1 MREAEKDFG
10 WQSLSAGHRSLA
22 CGACACPAR
31 QLGCLST
38 HGYSAQLKEN
48 ISPHV
53 ELAMAPHVGFHT
65 DQIKDKSRKDLLYLL
80 EGVSEGARRTDL
92 RKAAAN
98 HDVCRYGGRRIWS
111 LRGVWLAQSAYSSS
125 SRLSRIM
132 ASTKFSSLKTATQ
145 MSVSEMWS
153 SLPEERVQGTPNP

>member
-1 MREAEKDFG
+1 MGVFRSQFQKFLSHWWCSMREAEKDFG
-10 WQSLSAGHRSLA
+10 WQLQSLSAGHRSLA
-22 CGACACPAR
+22 CPVEPAR
-31 QLGCLST
+31 HLGSLST
-38 HGYSAQLKEN
+38 HEHSAQLEEN

-53 ELAMAPHVGFHT
+53 ELTMAPHVGFHT

-92 RKAAAN
+92 NKAAAN
-98 HDVCRYGGRRIWS
+98 HDVCRYGERRIWS

-132 ASTKFSSLKTATQ
+132 ASTKFSF
-145 MSVSEMWS
+145 
-153 SLPEERVQGTPNP
+153 

>member
-1 MREAEKDFG
+1 
-10 WQSLSAGHRSLA
+10 
-22 CGACACPAR
+22 
-31 QLGCLST
+31 
-38 HGYSAQLKEN
+38 
-48 ISPHV
+48 
-53 ELAMAPHVGFHT
+53 MAPHVGFHT

-98 HDVCRYGGRRIWS
+98 HHDVCRYGERRIWS

-132 ASTKFSSLKTATQ
+132 ASTRFSSWKMATQ
-145 MSVSEMWS
+145 MSVSEM
-153 SLPEERVQGTPNP
+153 